1 VLLDLDDL
9 ASDEPVRVDHRRVDR
24 ARDARAIHTVPIDAA
39 GVEVIMVGMSML
51 GGDTSVVDR
60 LANNIGSRRPVG
72 RGAQVIR

>member
-1 VLLDLDDL
+1 
-9 ASDEPVRVDHRRVDR
+9 
-24 ARDARAIHTVPIDAA
+24 
-39 GVEVIMVGMSML
+39 MVGMSML